1 MMDQA
6 AQFLRIVRSEV
17 LESIYL
23 LAKRDCKI
31 HLQAQG
37 SRGSRRNRILYL
49 IKPCPRINSGFQF
62 RRCFEKDQWTLLK
75 NKGERKMTAKN
86 GNRLQHHLTAVKEGK
101 RCFENAFES
110 IARMI
115 LESEIEKVVVNGR
128 TTYDFTIFRTGKKH
142 IIGIYDEIN
151 SFVSFVKD
159 AAEGGSSKEMA
170 FVLVGEPGNGKTFFV
185 EFLCSMYRSF
195 LANEKNRKYTFRFT
209 NMDRL
214 GSYGKI
220 STIESQTYED
230 PMILAMNLFENP
242 DDNKTFLAKQ
252 IGFSD
257 KEIEQL
263 YDNYRPLGACSGYMW
278 NDIINLADGNIDEM
292 LKHIEIIPV
301 PMTES
306 LGTITGKYPAKDK
319 ITSSAVDLLGEE
331 SIQRLLH
338 ITDTNNPYRFDLRRG
353 ALARVA
359 GGGIHFS
366 DEVFKNKKDLVQVYL
381 GVIQNRVI
389 EIDGYKWPIDTLIV
403 ATSNNSEFNR
413 FLSEK
418 EEAPI
423 VDRCRICYV
432 SHNTNY
438 KLQEN
443 LTSYAIGNEAKTTL
457 DRKDLHRD
465 PNLNYATSVA
475 VVLTRLPRSEKLT
488 AIETMKLSA
497 GEVAGEKSIKTLA
510 EVIDTLNQ
518 DPDITKRFGQK
529 GLGQRNLGRAIQ
541 LLIESSETNEG
552 RCMFAYDIYK
562 TLERVV
568 LDYVTEVND
577 RAKYLEDLKTAKGM
591 YRERIMTEMFNAYMD
606 EPFAIRKDVMNYVNM
621 IIGIDAENL
630 GPDKMW
636 KYKDPQTGEL
646 KALKVDERYIK
657 GVEERLGLKT
667 EEQRETFRTSIRK
680 IYGQKISVDP
690 NYDFMD
696 NLELVKAVTDVR
708 LKSDIAGA
716 GSLIGALA
724 NRTNEENQKLY
735 DRMIDTMLNKLNY
748 CKTCAQKTIE
758 YFCTQE
764 DEN

>member
-1 MMDQA
+1 MTENTRRKSSTGSTFSCSDHKKFRGDNMVQKNTSP
-6 AQFLRIVRSEV
+6 LHR
-17 LESIYL
+17 
-23 LAKRDCKI
+23 
-31 HLQAQG
+31 HLV
-37 SRGSRRNRILYL
+37 
-49 IKPCPRINSGFQF
+49 
-62 RRCFEKDQWTLLK
+62 E
-75 NKGERKMTAKN
+75 
-86 GNRLQHHLTAVKEGK
+86 VKEGK
-101 RCFENAFES
+101 RCFENAFQGV
-110 IARMI
+110 ARMI
-115 LESEIEKVVVNGR
+115 LESEINKVVVNGK
-128 TTYDFTIFRTGKKH
+128 TTYDFSIFRTGKKH
-142 IIGIYDEIN
+142 IIGMYDEIN
-151 SFVSFVKD
+151 SFVSYVKD
-159 AAEGGSSKEMA
+159 AAENGSSKEMA
-170 FVLVGEPGNGKTFFV
+170 FVLVGEPGNGKTFLVDFV
-185 EFLCSMYRSF
+185 CNRYRDFLSR
-195 LANEKNRKYTFRFT
+195 ETNRKYSFRFT
-209 NMDRL
+209 GLDKI
-214 GSYGKI
+214 GGYGKI
-220 STIESQTYED
+220 TTIESQTYED
-230 PMILAMNLFENP
+230 PMILGMNIT
-242 DDNKTFLAKQ
+242 DDADRNREFLSRE

-257 KEIEQL
+257 NEIDTL
-263 YDNYRPLGACSGYMW
+263 WGDYRPLGACSAFIW
-278 NDIINLADGNIDEM
+278 NSIRNHTNGDLAQM
-292 LKHIEIIPV
+292 LEFIEIIPV

-306 LGTITGKYPAKDK
+306 LGTVTGKYAAKDK

-338 ITDTNNPYRFDLRRG
+338 ITETNNPYRFDLRRG

-359 GGGIHFS
+359 GGGVHFS
-366 DEVFKNKKDLVQVYL
+366 DEIFKNKKDLVQVYL
-381 GVIQNRVI
+381 GVIQNRNI
-389 EIDGYKWPIDTLIV
+389 EIDGYKWPIDTLII

-413 FLSEK
+413 FLAEK

-438 KLQEN
+438 KLQKD
-443 LTSYAIGNEAKTTL
+443 LTIYAIGNEIRTTL
-457 DRKDLHRD
+457 DREYLHQD
-465 PNLNYATSVA
+465 PNLNHAASVT
-475 VVLTRLPRSEKLT
+475 VVLTRLARSEKLT
-488 AIETMKLSA
+488 PIETMKLAA

-541 LLIESSETNEG
+541 LLNESSETNEG
-552 RCMFAYDIYK
+552 RCMFAYDIFK
-562 TLERVV
+562 ALERII
-568 LDYVTEVND
+568 LDYVTDAND
-577 RAKYLEDLKTAKGM
+577 RAKYLEDLKTAKGL

-606 EPFAIRKDVMNYVNM
+606 EPLAIRKDVMSYVNM

-636 KYKDPQTGEL
+636 KYKDPQSGEL
-646 KALKVDERYIK
+646 RALKIDERYINS
-657 GVEERLGLKT
+657 VEDRLGLKT
-667 EEQRETFRTSIRK
+667 TEQRETFRTSVRK

-690 NYDFMD
+690 DYDFMD

-735 DRMIDTMLNKLNY
+735 DRMVDTMLNKLGY

>member
-1 MMDQA
+1 MA
-6 AQFLRIVRSEV
+6 
-17 LESIYL
+17 
-23 LAKRDCKI
+23 
-31 HLQAQG
+31 
-37 SRGSRRNRILYL
+37 
-49 IKPCPRINSGFQF
+49 NSTNN
-62 RRCFEKDQWTLLK
+62 TLH
-75 NKGERKMTAKN
+75 
-86 GNRLQHHLTAVKEGK
+86 HHLAAVKDGK
-101 RCFENAFES
+101 RTFENAFQS
-110 IARMI
+110 VARMI
-115 LESEIEKVVVNGR
+115 LQSEIEKVVVNGK
-128 TTYDFTIFRTGKKH
+128 TTYDFSIFRTGNKH
-142 IIGIYDEIN
+142 IISMYDEIN
-151 SFVSFVKD
+151 SFVSYVKD
-159 AAEGGSSKEMA
+159 AAENGSSKEMA
-170 FVLVGEPGNGKTFFV
+170 YVLVGEPGNGKTFFI
-185 EFLCSMYRSF
+185 EFLCDKYRSF
-195 LANEKNRKYTFRFT
+195 LAEEKNRKYTFKFH
-209 NMDRL
+209 NMDKF
-214 GSYGKI
+214 GSYGRI
-220 STIESQTYED
+220 TTIESQTYED
-230 PMILAMNLFENP
+230 PMILAMSLFEKP
-242 DDNKTFLAKQ
+242 DENKTFLAKQ

-257 KEIEQL
+257 DEIEKL
-263 YDNYRPLGACSGYMW
+263 YENYRPLGACTSYIW
-278 NDIINLADGNIDEM
+278 NDIRNFADGDINKM
-292 LKHIEIIPV
+292 LEFVEIVRVPLIES
-301 PMTES
+301 M
-306 LGTITGKYPAKDK
+306 GTVTGKYPAKDK

-353 ALARVA
+353 ALSRVG

-366 DEVFKNKKDLVQVYL
+366 DEIFKNKKDLVQVYL

-403 ATSNNSEFNR
+403 ATSNNSEFHR
-413 FLSEK
+413 FLAEK

-438 KLQEN
+438 KLQKD
-443 LTSYAIGNEAKTTL
+443 LTLYAIGSETRTTL
-457 DRKDLHRD
+457 TLEYLHQD
-465 PNLNYATSVA
+465 PNLNYAASVA
-475 VVLTRLPRSEKLT
+475 AVLSRLPRSEKLT
-488 AIETMKLSA
+488 PVETMKLGA

-510 EVIDTLNQ
+510 EVIDMLNQ
-518 DPDITKRFGQK
+518 DPEITNRFGQK

-562 TLERVV
+562 ALERII
-568 LDYVTEVND
+568 LDYVTEAND
-577 RAKYLEDLKTAKGM
+577 RTKYLEDLKTAKGL
-591 YRERIMTEMFNAYMD
+591 YRERIMTEIFNAYMD

-646 KALKVDERYIK
+646 RALKIDERYINS
-657 GVEERLGLKT
+657 VEERLELKT
-667 EEQRETFRTSIRK
+667 EEQRQTFRTSIRK
-680 IYGQKISVDP
+680 IYGQKISVEPD
-690 NYDFMD
+690 YDFMD

-735 DRMIDTMLNKLNY
+735 DRMTDTMLNKLNY

-764 DEN
+764 DEK

>member
-1 MMDQA
+1 MGGKMPKNSSTLHQH
-6 AQFLRIVRSEV
+6 
-17 LESIYL
+17 
-23 LAKRDCKI
+23 LA
-31 HLQAQG
+31 
-37 SRGSRRNRILYL
+37 
-49 IKPCPRINSGFQF
+49 
-62 RRCFEKDQWTLLK
+62 
-75 NKGERKMTAKN
+75 
-86 GNRLQHHLTAVKEGK
+86 AVKDGK
-101 RCFENAFES
+101 LRFENAFQGVS
-110 IARMI
+110 RMI
-115 LESEIEKVVVNGR
+115 LEDKIEKVVVNGK
-128 TTYDFTIFRTGKKH
+128 TTYDFKIFRNGSKH
-142 IIGIYDEIN
+142 VIGMYEEIN
-151 SFVSFVKD
+151 SLVSYVKD

-170 FVLVGEPGNGKTFFV
+170 FVLVGEPGNGKTFLV
-185 EFLCSMYRSF
+185 EFLGGRYRNF
-195 LANEKNRKYTFRFT
+195 LAQEKNRKFTFKFL
-209 NMDRL
+209 NLDKI
-214 GSYGKI
+214 GNYGKI

-230 PMILAMNLFENP
+230 PMILAMNLF
-242 DDNKTFLAKQ
+242 DDSDKNKEFLAKQ

-257 KEIEQL
+257 KDIEKL
-263 YDNYRPLGACSGYMW
+263 YENYRPLGACSGYIW
-278 NDIINLADGNIDEM
+278 NDFQTHCDGNIDEM
-292 LKHIEIIPV
+292 LKFIEITPV
-301 PMTES
+301 PLTES
-306 LGTITGKYPAKDK
+306 LGTVTGKYPAKDK

-338 ITDTNNPYRFDLRRG
+338 IADTNNPYRFDLRRG

-366 DEVFKNKKDLVQVYL
+366 DEIYKNKKDLVQVYL
-381 GVIQNRVI
+381 GVIQNRSI
-389 EIDGYKWPIDTLIV
+389 EIDGFKWPIDTLIV
-403 ATSNNSEFNR
+403 ATSNTSEFHR

-438 KLQEN
+438 KLQKE
-443 LTSYAIGNEAKTTL
+443 LTRYAIGSESRTTL
-457 DRKDLHRD
+457 TRENLHQD
-465 PNLNYATSVA
+465 PNLNYASSVA
-475 VVLTRLPRSEKLT
+475 AVLSRLPRSEKLT
-488 AIETMKLSA
+488 PVETMKLAA

-518 DPDITKRFGQK
+518 DPEIINRFGQK
-529 GLGQRNLGRAIQ
+529 GLGQRNLGRSIQ

-552 RCMFAYDIYK
+552 RCMFAYDIFK
-562 TLERVV
+562 ALERII
-568 LDYVTEVND
+568 LDYVTEAND
-577 RAKYLEDLKTAKGM
+577 RAKYLEDLKTGKGL

-636 KYKDPQTGEL
+636 KYKDPQNGEL
-646 KALKVDERYIK
+646 KALKIDERYINS
-657 GVEERLGLKT
+657 VEERLGLKT
-667 EEQRETFRTSIRK
+667 EEQRESFRTSIRK

-690 NYDFMD
+690 DYDFMD

-735 DRMIDTMLNKLNY
+735 DRMIETMLNKLGY
-748 CKTCAQKTIE
+748 CRTCAQKTIE

-764 DEN
+764 DEK

>member
-1 MMDQA
+1 MA
-6 AQFLRIVRSEV
+6 TTNNTLKHH
-17 LESIYL
+17 
-23 LAKRDCKI
+23 LACVKD
-31 HLQAQG
+31 G
-37 SRGSRRNRILYL
+37 SRI
-49 IKPCPRINSGFQF
+49 
-62 RRCFEKDQWTLLK
+62 
-75 NKGERKMTAKN
+75 
-86 GNRLQHHLTAVKEGK
+86 
-101 RCFENAFES
+101 FENAFQGVT
-110 IARMI
+110 RMI
-115 LESEIEKVVVNGR
+115 LDQPIEKVVVNGK
-128 TTYDFTIFRTGKKH
+128 TTYDFKIFREGKKH
-142 IIGIYDEIN
+142 VIGMYDEIN
-151 SFVSFVKD
+151 SFVSYVKD

-170 FVLVGEPGNGKTFFV
+170 YVLVGEPGNGKTFFV
-185 EFLCSMYRSF
+185 DFLSGRFRNF
-195 LANEKNRKYTFRFT
+195 LAKDGNRKYTFRF
-209 NMDRL
+209 NGLDKL

-220 STIESQTYED
+220 AAIESQTYED
-230 PMILAMNLFENP
+230 PMILGMNLHE
-242 DDNKTFLAKQ
+242 DQSANKDYLAKQ
-252 IGFSD
+252 IGFSEN
-257 KEIEQL
+257 EIEVL
-263 YDNYRPLGACSGYMW
+263 YEDYRPMGACSGYIW
-278 NDIINLADGNIDEM
+278 NDIRNHTGGKLPEM
-292 LKHIEIIPV
+292 LKYVEIIPV
-301 PMTES
+301 PLTES
-306 LGTITGKYPAKDK
+306 LGTVTGKYPAKDK

-366 DEVFKNKKDLVQVYL
+366 DEIFKNKKDLVQVYL
-381 GVIQNRVI
+381 GVIQNRNI
-389 EIDGYKWPIDTLIV
+389 EIDGFKWPIDSLII

-423 VDRCRICYV
+423 VDRCRISYV

-438 KLQEN
+438 KMQQE
-443 LTSYAIGNEAKTTL
+443 LTMYAVGNETKTTIN
-457 DRKDLHRD
+457 KEYLHLD
-465 PNLNYATSVA
+465 PNLNYASSVA

-488 AIETMKLSA
+488 SVETMKLAA

-529 GLGQRNLGRAIQ
+529 GLGQRNLGRAVQ
-541 LLIESSETNEG
+541 LMVESSETNEG
-552 RCMFAYDIYK
+552 RCMFAYDIYRA
-562 TLERVV
+562 LERIV
-568 LDYVTEVND
+568 LDYVTDAND
-577 RAKYLEDLKTAKGM
+577 RAKYLEDLKVAKGL
-591 YRERIMTEMFNAYMD
+591 YRERVMTEMFNAYMD
-606 EPFAIRKDVMNYVNM
+606 EPQAIRKDVMNYVNM

-636 KYKDPQTGEL
+636 KYKDPQTGDL

-657 GVEERLGLKT
+657 SVEERLGLKT
-667 EEQRETFRTSIRK
+667 EEQRESFRTSIRK

-735 DRMIDTMLNKLNY
+735 DRMVDTMLNKLNY
-748 CKTCAQKTIE
+748 CQTCAQKTIE

>member
-1 MMDQA
+1 MSNNA
-6 AQFLRIVRSEV
+6 NTLR
-17 LESIYL
+17 
-23 LAKRDCKI
+23 
-31 HLQAQG
+31 
-37 SRGSRRNRILYL
+37 
-49 IKPCPRINSGFQF
+49 
-62 RRCFEKDQWTLLK
+62 
-75 NKGERKMTAKN
+75 
-86 GNRLQHHLTAVKEGK
+86 HHLTEVKESN
-101 RCFENAFES
+101 RCFENAFQGVS
-110 IARMI
+110 RMI
-115 LESEIEKVVVNGR
+115 LDSEITKAVVNGK
-128 TTYDFTIFRTGKKH
+128 TTYDFSLFREGPKH
-142 IIGIYDEIN
+142 VIGMYDEIN
-151 SFVSFVKD
+151 SFVSYVKD

-170 FVLVGEPGNGKTFFV
+170 FVLVGEPGNGKTFLV
-185 EFLCSMYRSF
+185 EFLSAKYRDF
-195 LANEKNRKYTFRFT
+195 LSIEKNRKYTFKFL
-209 NMDRL
+209 NL
-214 GSYGKI
+214 AKLENYGRI
-220 STIESQTYED
+220 ATIESQTYED
-230 PMILAMNLFENP
+230 PMILAMNLFEDP
-242 DDNKTFLAKQ
+242 DQNKEFLVKQ

-257 KEIEQL
+257 KQVEAVYE
-263 YDNYRPLGACSGYMW
+263 NFRPIGACSGYIW
-278 NDIINLADGNIDEM
+278 NDIRNFTGGAIDEM
-292 LKHIEIIPV
+292 LEFIQIIPV
-301 PMTES
+301 PLTES
-306 LGTITGKYPAKDK
+306 LGTVTGKYPAKDK
-319 ITSSAVDLLGEE
+319 ITSSSVDLLGEE

-366 DEVFKNKKDLVQVYL
+366 DEIFKNKKDLVQVYL
-381 GVIQNRVI
+381 GVIQNRSI

-403 ATSNNSEFNR
+403 ATSNNSEFHR

-438 KLQEN
+438 KLQKD
-443 LTSYAIGNEAKTTL
+443 LTKYAIGSETRTTL
-457 DRKDLHRD
+457 TRENLHQD
-465 PNLNYATSVA
+465 PNLNYATSIA
-475 VVLTRLPRSEKLT
+475 VVLSRLPRSEKLT
-488 AIETMKLSA
+488 PVETMKLSA

-518 DPDITKRFGQK
+518 DPNIINRFGQK

-541 LLIESSETNEG
+541 LSIESSETNEG
-552 RCMFAYDIYK
+552 RCMFAYDIFK
-562 TLERVV
+562 ALDRII
-568 LDYVTEVND
+568 LDYVTEAND
-577 RAKYLEDLKTAKGM
+577 RTKYLEDLKTAKGL

-636 KYKDPQTGEL
+636 KYKNPQTGEL
-646 KALKVDERYIK
+646 KALKIDERYINS
-657 GVEERLGLKT
+657 VEERLGLKS
-667 EEQRETFRTSIRK
+667 EEQRESFRTSIRK
-680 IYGQKISVDP
+680 IYGQKISVNPD
-690 NYDFMD
+690 YDFMD

-735 DRMIDTMLNKLNY
+735 DRMINTMLEKLGY

-764 DEN
+764 DEK

>member
-1 MMDQA
+1 MP
-6 AQFLRIVRSEV
+6 
-17 LESIYL
+17 
-23 LAKRDCKI
+23 
-31 HLQAQG
+31 
-37 SRGSRRNRILYL
+37 N
-49 IKPCPRINSGFQF
+49 NS
-62 RRCFEKDQWTLLK
+62 KT
-75 NKGERKMTAKN
+75 
-86 GNRLQHHLTAVKEGK
+86 LQHHLQEVKQGN
-101 RCFENAFES
+101 RCFENAFQS
-110 IARMI
+110 VSRMV
-115 LESEIEKVVVNGR
+115 LESKIEKVVVNGK
-128 TTYDFTIFRTGKKH
+128 TTYDFSIFREGSKH
-142 IIGIYDEIN
+142 VIGMYDEIN
-151 SFVSFVKD
+151 SFVSYVKD

-170 FVLVGEPGNGKTFFV
+170 FVLVGEPGNGKTFLV
-185 EFLCSMYRSF
+185 EFLAAKYRGF
-195 LANEKNRKYTFRFT
+195 LSIDKNRKYTFKFL
-209 NMDRL
+209 NLDKV
-214 GSYGKI
+214 GNYGKI
-220 STIESQTYED
+220 NTIESQTYED
-230 PMILAMNLFENP
+230 PMILAMSLFENP
-242 DDNKTFLAKQ
+242 DQNKEYLAKQ

-257 KEIEQL
+257 KEIDQL
-263 YDNYRPLGACSGYMW
+263 YDNYRPLGACSSYIL
-278 NDIINLADGNIDEM
+278 NDIRNYTDGNMDEV
-292 LKHIEIIPV
+292 LNYIEIIPV
-301 PMTES
+301 PLTES
-306 LGTITGKYPAKDK
+306 LGTVTGKYPAKDK
-319 ITSSAVDLLGEE
+319 ITSSSVDLLGEE

-366 DEVFKNKKDLVQVYL
+366 DEIYKNKKDLVQVYL
-381 GVIQNRVI
+381 GVIQNRNI

-403 ATSNNSEFNR
+403 ATSNNSEFHR

-438 KLQEN
+438 KLQGE
-443 LTSYAIGNEAKTTL
+443 LTGYAIGSETRTTL
-457 DRKDLHRD
+457 NQENLHQD
-465 PNLNYATSVA
+465 PNLNYASSIA
-475 VVLTRLPRSEKLT
+475 VVLSRLPRSEKLT
-488 AIETMKLSA
+488 PVETMKLAA

-518 DPDITKRFGQK
+518 DPEIINRFGQK

-552 RCMFAYDIYK
+552 ECMFAYDIFRS
-562 TLERVV
+562 LDRII
-568 LDYVTEVND
+568 LDYVTDAND
-577 RAKYLEDLKTAKGM
+577 RAKYLEDLKIAKGL

-606 EPFAIRKDVMNYVNM
+606 EPYAIRKDVMNYVNM

-636 KYKDPQTGEL
+636 KYKDPQTAEL
-646 KALKVDERYIK
+646 KALKIDERYINS
-657 GVEERLGLKT
+657 VEERLGLKS
-667 EEQRETFRTSIRK
+667 EEQRESFRTSIRK

-690 NYDFMD
+690 DYDFMD

-735 DRMIDTMLNKLNY
+735 DRMIATMLEKLGY

-764 DEN
+764 DEK

>member
-1 MMDQA
+1 MA
-6 AQFLRIVRSEV
+6 KKAQV
-17 LESIYL
+17 
-23 LAKRDCKI
+23 KI
-31 HLQAQG
+31 NTQAQNHTQTQL
-37 SRGSRRNRILYL
+37 RHY
-49 IKPCPRINSGFQF
+49 C
-62 RRCFEKDQWTLLK
+62 
-75 NKGERKMTAKN
+75 
-86 GNRLQHHLTAVKEGK
+86 LQVREGA
-101 RCFENAFES
+101 RSFENAFQS
-110 IARMI
+110 VARMI
-115 LESEIEKVVVNGR
+115 LESHIEKVVVNAR
-128 TTYDFTIFRTGKKH
+128 TTYDFSIFRQGKKH
-142 IIGIYDEIN
+142 VIGMYDEIN
-151 SFVSFVKD
+151 SFVSYVKD

-185 EFLCSMYRSF
+185 EFLCTQYRAF
-195 LANEKNRKYTFRFT
+195 LSQPKNRKYTFRFKGI
-209 NMDRL
+209 DAL
-214 GSYGKI
+214 GSYGRI

-230 PMILAMNLFENP
+230 PMILAMNLFDDPDENR
-242 DDNKTFLAKQ
+242 TFLARD
-252 IGFSD
+252 IGFDDRAID
-257 KEIEQL
+257 KL
-263 YDNYRPLGACSGYMW
+263 YDDYRPLGACSGYIW
-278 NDIINLADGNIDEM
+278 NDIRSYCDGDMDRMLAFV
-292 LKHIEIIPV
+292 EIIPV
-301 PMTES
+301 PLTES
-306 LGTITGKYPAKDK
+306 LGTVTGKYPAKDK

-359 GGGIHFS
+359 GGGIHFA
-366 DEVFKNKKDLVQVYL
+366 DEIYKNKKDLVQVYL
-381 GVIQNRVI
+381 GVIQNRNI
-389 EIDGYKWPIDTLIV
+389 EIDGYKWPIDTLII

-438 KLQEN
+438 KMQSE
-443 LTSYAIGNEAKTTL
+443 LTSYAIGTEARTTL
-457 DRKDLHRD
+457 TREALHQD
-465 PNLNYATSVA
+465 PNLNYAASVA
-475 VVLTRLPRSEKLT
+475 TVLTRLPRSEKLT
-488 AIETMKLSA
+488 PIETMKLAA

-518 DPDITKRFGQK
+518 EPDITKRFGQK
-529 GLGQRNLGRAIQ
+529 GMGQRNLGRAIQ
-541 LLIESSETNEG
+541 LLTESSETNEG
-552 RCMFAYDIYK
+552 RCMFAYDVFRA
-562 TLERVV
+562 LERII
-568 LDYVTEVND
+568 LDYVSEAND
-577 RAKYLEDLKTAKGM
+577 RAKYLEDLKLAKGL

-606 EPFAIRKDVMNYVNM
+606 EPLAIRKDVMNYVNM
-621 IIGIDAENL
+621 IIGTDAENL

-646 KALKVDERYIK
+646 RALKIDDRFVK
-657 GVEERLGLKT
+657 SVEERLGLKT
-667 EEQRETFRTSIRK
+667 EEQRDTFRTSIRK

-735 DRMIDTMLNKLNY
+735 DRMISTMLDKLGY
-748 CKTCAQKTIE
+748 CRTCAQKTIE

>member
-1 MMDQA
+1 M
-6 AQFLRIVRSEV
+6 
-17 LESIYL
+17 
-23 LAKRDCKI
+23 
-31 HLQAQG
+31 
-37 SRGSRRNRILYL
+37 
-49 IKPCPRINSGFQF
+49 
-62 RRCFEKDQWTLLK
+62 
-75 NKGERKMTAKN
+75 
-86 GNRLQHHLTAVKEGK
+86 
-101 RCFENAFES
+101 
-110 IARMI
+110 
-115 LESEIEKVVVNGR
+115 
-128 TTYDFTIFRTGKKH
+128 
-142 IIGIYDEIN
+142 YDEIN
-151 SFVSFVKD
+151 SFVSYVKD
-159 AAEGGSSKEMA
+159 AAENGSSKEMA

-185 EFLCSMYRSF
+185 EFLAGKYRSF
-195 LANEKNRKYTFRFT
+195 LAQGKNRKFT
-209 NMDRL
+209 YKFLNLDKL
-214 GSYGKI
+214 GNYGKI

-230 PMILAMNLFENP
+230 PMILAMNLFDDP
-242 DDNKTFLAKQ
+242 DETREYLAKQ
-252 IGFSD
+252 VGFSD
-257 KEIEQL
+257 KDLEQL
-263 YDNYRPLGACSGYMW
+263 YMNYRPLGACSGYIW
-278 NDIINLADGNIDEM
+278 NDLRNHCDGNIDEM
-292 LKHIEIIPV
+292 LKHIEITPV
-301 PMTES
+301 PLTES
-306 LGTITGKYPAKDK
+306 LGTVTGKYPAKDK

-366 DEVFKNKKDLVQVYL
+366 DEIYKNKKDLVQVYL
-381 GVIQNRVI
+381 GVIQNRNI
-389 EIDGYKWPIDTLIV
+389 EIDGFKWPIDTLIV
-403 ATSNNSEFNR
+403 ATSNNSEFHR

-438 KLQEN
+438 KLQKQ
-443 LTSYAIGNEAKTTL
+443 LTGYAIGSETRTTL
-457 DRKDLHRD
+457 TREDLHQD
-465 PNLNYATSVA
+465 PNLNYAASVTSV
-475 VVLTRLPRSEKLT
+475 LSRLPRSEKLT
-488 AIETMKLSA
+488 PVETMKLAA

-518 DPDITKRFGQK
+518 DPEIINRFGQK

-552 RCMFAYDIYK
+552 QCMFAYDIFK
-562 TLERVV
+562 ALERIV
-568 LDYVTEVND
+568 LDYVTEAND
-577 RAKYLEDLKTAKGM
+577 RSKYLEDLKTGKGL

-606 EPFAIRKDVMNYVNM
+606 EPYAIRKDVMNYVNM

-636 KYKDPQTGEL
+636 KYKDPQNGEL
-646 KALKVDERYIK
+646 KALKIDERYINS
-657 GVEERLGLKT
+657 VEERLGLKT
-667 EEQRETFRTSIRK
+667 EEQRESFRTSIRK

-690 NYDFMD
+690 DYDFMD

-735 DRMIDTMLNKLNY
+735 DRMIETMLNKLGY
-748 CKTCAQKTIE
+748 CRTCAQKTIE

-764 DEN
+764 DEK

>member
-1 MMDQA
+1 MSKNA
-6 AQFLRIVRSEV
+6 
-17 LESIYL
+17 
-23 LAKRDCKI
+23 
-31 HLQAQG
+31 
-37 SRGSRRNRILYL
+37 N
-49 IKPCPRINSGFQF
+49 
-62 RRCFEKDQWTLLK
+62 TLH
-75 NKGERKMTAKN
+75 
-86 GNRLQHHLTAVKEGK
+86 HHLTEVKEDK
-101 RCFENAFES
+101 RRFENAFQGVS
-110 IARMI
+110 RMI
-115 LESEIEKVVVNGR
+115 LDSEITKVVVNGK
-128 TTYDFTIFRTGKKH
+128 TTYDFSLFREGPKH
-142 IIGIYDEIN
+142 MIGMYDEIN
-151 SFVSFVKD
+151 SFVSYVKD

-170 FVLVGEPGNGKTFFV
+170 FVLVGEPGNGKTFLV
-185 EFLCSMYRSF
+185 DFLSAKYRDF
-195 LANEKNRKYTFRFT
+195 LSKEKNRKYTFKFL
-209 NMDRL
+209 NL
-214 GSYGKI
+214 AKLENYGRI
-220 STIESQTYED
+220 ATIESQTYED
-230 PMILAMNLFENP
+230 PMILAMNLFEDP
-242 DDNKTFLAKQ
+242 DQNKEFLIKQ

-257 KEIEQL
+257 KQVEAL
-263 YDNYRPLGACSGYMW
+263 YENYRPLGACSGYIW
-278 NDIINLADGNIDEM
+278 NDIRSFTGDAIDEM
-292 LKHIEIIPV
+292 LKFIEIIPV
-301 PMTES
+301 PLTES
-306 LGTITGKYPAKDK
+306 LGTVTGKYPAKDK
-319 ITSSAVDLLGEE
+319 ITSSSVDLLGEE

-366 DEVFKNKKDLVQVYL
+366 DEIYKNKKDLVQVYL
-381 GVIQNRVI
+381 GVIQNRSI

-403 ATSNNSEFNR
+403 ATSNNSEFHR

-438 KLQEN
+438 KLQKD
-443 LTSYAIGNEAKTTL
+443 LTKYAIGSEARTTL
-457 DRKDLHRD
+457 TKENLHQD
-465 PNLNYATSVA
+465 PNLNYAASIA
-475 VVLTRLPRSEKLT
+475 VVLSRLPRSEKLT
-488 AIETMKLSA
+488 PVETMKLSA

-518 DPDITKRFGQK
+518 DPEIINRFGQK

-552 RCMFAYDIYK
+552 RCMFAYDIFK
-562 TLERVV
+562 ALDRII
-568 LDYVTEVND
+568 LDYVTEAND
-577 RAKYLEDLKTAKGM
+577 RTKYLEDLKTAKGL

-646 KALKVDERYIK
+646 RALKIDERYINS
-657 GVEERLGLKT
+657 VEERLGLKS
-667 EEQRETFRTSIRK
+667 EEQRESFRTSIRK
-680 IYGQKISVDP
+680 IYGQKISVIPD
-690 NYDFMD
+690 YDFMD

-735 DRMIDTMLNKLNY
+735 DRMIDTMLEKLGY

-758 YFCTQE
+758 YFCTQV
-764 DEN
+764 DEK

>member
-1 MMDQA
+1 MA
-6 AQFLRIVRSEV
+6 TSTH
-17 LESIYL
+17 S
-23 LAKRDCKI
+23 
-31 HLQAQG
+31 
-37 SRGSRRNRILYL
+37 L
-49 IKPCPRINSGFQF
+49 I
-62 RRCFEKDQWTLLK
+62 
-75 NKGERKMTAKN
+75 
-86 GNRLQHHLTAVKEGK
+86 QHIKAVKK
-101 RCFENAFES
+101 RQRRFENAFQGVS
-110 IARMI
+110 RMI
-115 LESEIEKVVVNGR
+115 LGGGIEKVTVNGK
-128 TTYDFTIFRTGKKH
+128 TTYDFKVFRNGRKH
-142 IIGIYDEIN
+142 VIGMYDEIN
-151 SFVSFVKD
+151 SFVSYVKD

-170 FVLVGEPGNGKTFFV
+170 FVLVGEPGNGKTFLV
-185 EFLCSMYRSF
+185 EFLAGCYRSF
-195 LANEKNRKYTFRFT
+195 LSREENRKYTFKFQHL
-209 NMDRL
+209 DRL
-214 GSYGKI
+214 GTYGRI
-220 STIESQTYED
+220 TTVESQTYED
-230 PMILAMNLFENP
+230 PMILAMNLFELP
-242 DDNKTFLAKQ
+242 DDNKTFLTREM
-252 IGFSD
+252 GFSD
-257 KEIEQL
+257 QELEAL
-263 YDNYRPLGACSGYMW
+263 YLHYRPQGACSGYIW
-278 NDIINLADGNIDEM
+278 NDIRSHCGGDLERM
-292 LKHIEIIPV
+292 LSFLEIIPV
-301 PMTES
+301 PLTES
-306 LGTITGKYPAKDK
+306 LGTVTGKYPAKDK

-366 DEVFKNKKDLVQVYL
+366 DEIFKNKKDLVQVYL
-381 GVIQNRVI
+381 GVIQNRTI

-403 ATSNNSEFNR
+403 ATSNNSEFHR

-423 VDRCRICYV
+423 VDRCRLCYV

-438 KLQEN
+438 KLQKD
-443 LTSYAIGNEAKTTL
+443 LTGYAIGSETRTTL
-457 DRKDLHRD
+457 TKESLHQD
-465 PNLNYATSVA
+465 PNLNYAACVG
-475 VVLTRLPRSEKLT
+475 VVLSRLPRSEKLT
-488 AIETMKLSA
+488 PVETMKLAA

-518 DPDITKRFGQK
+518 DPEIINRFGQK

-552 RCMFAYDIYK
+552 QCMFAYDVFRA
-562 TLERVV
+562 LERIV
-568 LDYVTEVND
+568 LDYVTEAND
-577 RAKYLEDLKTAKGM
+577 RSKYLEDIKTAKGL

-636 KYKDPQTGEL
+636 KYRDPQTGEL
-646 KALKVDERYIK
+646 KALKIDERYVNS
-657 GVEERLGLKT
+657 VEERLGLKT
-667 EEQRETFRTSIRK
+667 EEQRESFRTSIRK
-680 IYGQKISVDP
+680 IYGQKISIDP

-735 DRMIDTMLNKLNY
+735 DRMITTMLNKLGY
-748 CKTCAQKTIE
+748 CRTCAQKTIE

-764 DEN
+764 DEK